1 MDAIELRPN
10 FNSATSRYSSPEL
23 YANKRARLGGIKFN
37 SLSAIYDK
45 YLASNKKEEVAP
57 VVEPTTDVYK
67 EVLDKHG
74 LSVFK
79 HYIKESE
86 ATGAKKLRVGGI
98 VTTASKKFS
107 DAVAVDAPEPIVV
120 KTPAPAKEVAAPV
133 VETPKVEETF
143 SRTKLHED
151 TMPIYSEPT
160 PREVAD
166 EISNRRLDNYLSGM
180 DTNANTE
187 DQSIDKL
194 AAKISEINAIKEKT
208 SDLQA
213 KQDELLAEEEAMDRE
228 LAKAFEDAD
237 KDLLSATQSLDK
249 IIESI
254 NDTKGR
260 LDEKRRMLERLN
272 KVR

>member
-10 FNSATSRYSSPEL
+10 FNSATSRYSAADL
-23 YANKRARLGGIKFN
+23 YANKRARLGSIKFN
-37 SLSAIYDK
+37 SVGNVYNK
-45 YLASNKKEEVAP
+45 YLSSLSTPTVVNKDDAYQDVLNKHGM
-57 VVEPTTDVYK
+57 TVYK
-67 EVLDKHG
+67 T
-74 LSVFK
+74 
-79 HYIKESE
+79 YIKKSE
-86 ATGAKKLRVGGI
+86 ATGAKKLRVGEI
-98 VTTASKKFS
+98 VTVAADNFGN
-107 DAVAVDAPEPIVV
+107 AVAVEAPKPVV
-120 KTPAPAKEVAAPV
+120 VTPV
-133 VETPKVEETF
+133 VEVKETPSPVVRPEPREEVTL
-143 SRTKLHED
+143 SRTRLHD
-151 TMPIYSEPT
+151 TMPIYQEPT

-166 EISNRRLDNYLSGM
+166 DINSRRLDSYLSGM
-180 DTNANTE
+180 DTSANE

-194 AAKISEINAIKEKT
+194 AAKISEINKIKEKT
-208 SDLQA
+208 SDLEAQ
-213 KQDELLAEEEAMDRE
+213 QNELLAEEEQMDRE

>member
-23 YANKRARLGGIKFN
+23 YANKRARLGGAKFN
-37 SLSAIYDK
+37 SLSAMYDK
-45 YLASNKKEEVAP
+45 FLASNKKEEVAAP
-57 VVEPTTDVYK
+57 VVAVDNSKNVYQ

-74 LSVFK
+74 LSVYK
-79 HYIKESE
+79 SYIKEGE

-120 KTPAPAKEVAAPV
+120 KAPAPAKETVVAPV
-133 VETPKVEETF
+133 VTEPPKPEETF
-143 SRTKLHED
+143 SRTRLHED
-151 TMPIYSEPT
+151 TMPVYSEPT

-180 DTNANTE
+180 DPNANE
-187 DQSIDKL
+187 NQSIDKL

-213 KQDELLAEEEAMDRE
+213 KQEELLAWIERRE
-228 LAKAFEDAD
+228 QKSI
-237 KDLLSATQSLDK
+237 KKVTKK
-249 IIESI
+249 IIQKISNSQIFNGAITESEF
-254 NDTKGR
+254 NGGGSDNEG
-260 LDEKRRMLERLN
+260 
-272 KVR
+272 